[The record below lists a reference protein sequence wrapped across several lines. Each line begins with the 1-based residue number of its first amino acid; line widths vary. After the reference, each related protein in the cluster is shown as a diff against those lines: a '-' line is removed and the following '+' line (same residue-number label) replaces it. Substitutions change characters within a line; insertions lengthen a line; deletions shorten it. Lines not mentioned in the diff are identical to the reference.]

1 MRDLLSLAPVRRR
14 FALTDD
20 DLEQVDEWTVQTAI
34 RWGVDADARAAWQL
48 GGLAQNTW
56 RTGLERLA
64 LGVVTDGHD
73 DPDAQDDTHTGNRLG
88 GVLPLDDLGSTGV
101 DLVGRFT
108 EAVERLA
115 AVLES
120 SRPQPVDDWVEL
132 LTTAV
137 QTLTDVPARDAW
149 QREQVLRVLADLTR
163 ADTGPVARG
172 TLTVVEVAAFLTD
185 AFAPRPTRTSFRTG
199 SLTVCTMVPM
209 RSVPH
214 RVVCLLGLDSGA
226 FPRTPTPLGDDVL
239 ARTPLVGERD
249 AAGEDRQLFL
259 DAVLSATEH
268 LVITYTGASEHTGR
282 SLPPATPVGELL
294 DQLART
300 VPTADVRSQVLVQH
314 PLQAFDTSSF
324 IPGALVP
331 GSAFS
336 FDTAAYAGARATVR
350 PQVPEPP
357 FLPAA
362 LPGDADPIT
371 TLDTLRD
378 LVRHPVRSFVT
389 GRLDVRLPYEDEPI
403 DDSVPLGLDH
413 LERWKVKDRVL
424 AAVLAGVPGHD
435 AEADERRRGL
445 LPPGPL
451 GDAELARVRPEVGT
465 LFALAAPLRTDTA
478 RSVDVDVELGDG
490 RRVIG
495 TVAGVHPHH
504 ALRVTASTVQ
514 GRQLLEAWVDVLALA
529 AAGQG
534 RPAHL
539 VGRVP
544 SGYRKAPG
552 VITLAAPSR
561 PRRADRRPRRARL
574 RAARGHALVP
584 AARPDGGRRMSADAP
599 VVEFDIADP
608 LPTGTTLLEASAGT
622 GKTWA
627 IAALVTRLVAEG
639 VATLD
644 QLLVVTFGRAAS
656 AELKDR
662 VRERLVQADAVL
674 AAGHGDERDPLQR
687 LLLDVDDTERTAR
700 RRRLRAAVAR
710 FDEATIT
717 TTHGFCQAVL
727 RSLGTTGDVEPGS
740 VLVEDDTDI
749 VDQVV
754 SDLYLRAVGR
764 GQTPPF
770 DHQEAAVLG
779 RRAVEDPSAHLL
791 PTDAEPGSAPDLRR
805 RFASAVR
812 DESARRRLAART
824 LSYDD
829 LLQRLA
835 EALEPDDSPA
845 RTVMRDR
852 WRVVLVDEFQD
863 TDPVQWRILERAFVG
878 HATMVLVG
886 DPKQA
891 IYGFRGG
898 DVDTYLRAAAQ
909 ADTRR
914 TLTVNHRSDA
924 PLVSAVDAV
933 LRGAALGD
941 PAIVVRP
948 ASASLDG
955 SRLHDPRGDAPFR
968 LRAHLRSDAGSDDDA
983 LRIGD
988 VRPRVAR
995 DVAADVAA
1003 LLGSG
1008 ATYDHGA
1015 GPVPLTAGDVAVL
1028 ENTRFHAGEGKN
1040 DPAFADAL
1048 AEIG

>member
-1 MRDLLSLAPVRRR
+1 
-14 FALTDD
+14 
-20 DLEQVDEWTVQTAI
+20 
-34 RWGVDADARAAWQL
+34 
-48 GGLAQNTW
+48 
-56 RTGLERLA
+56 
-64 LGVVTDGHD
+64 
-73 DPDAQDDTHTGNRLG
+73 
-88 GVLPLDDLGSTGV
+88 
-101 DLVGRFT
+101 
-108 EAVERLA
+108 
-115 AVLES
+115 
-120 SRPQPVDDWVEL
+120 
-132 LTTAV
+132 
-137 QTLTDVPARDAW
+137 
-149 QREQVLRVLADLTR
+149 
-163 ADTGPVARG
+163 
-172 TLTVVEVAAFLTD
+172 
-185 AFAPRPTRTSFRTG
+185 
-199 SLTVCTMVPM
+199 
-209 RSVPH
+209 
-214 RVVCLLGLDSGA
+214 
-226 FPRTPTPLGDDVL
+226 
-239 ARTPLVGERD
+239 
-249 AAGEDRQLFL
+249 
-259 DAVLSATEH
+259 
-268 LVITYTGASEHTGR
+268 
-282 SLPPATPVGELL
+282 
-294 DQLART
+294 
-300 VPTADVRSQVLVQH
+300 
-314 PLQAFDTSSF
+314 
-324 IPGALVP
+324 
-331 GSAFS
+331 
-336 FDTAAYAGARATVR
+336 
-350 PQVPEPP
+350 
-357 FLPAA
+357 
-362 LPGDADPIT
+362 
-371 TLDTLRD
+371 
-378 LVRHPVRSFVT
+378 
-389 GRLDVRLPYEDEPI
+389 
-403 DDSVPLGLDH
+403 
-413 LERWKVKDRVL
+413 
-424 AAVLAGVPGHD
+424 
-435 AEADERRRGL
+435 
-445 LPPGPL
+445 
-451 GDAELARVRPEVGT
+451 
-465 LFALAAPLRTDTA
+465 
-478 RSVDVDVELGDG
+478 
-490 RRVIG
+490 
-495 TVAGVHPHH
+495 
-504 ALRVTASTVQ
+504 
-514 GRQLLEAWVDVLALA
+514 
-529 AAGQG
+529 
-534 RPAHL
+534 
-539 VGRVP
+539 
-544 SGYRKAPG
+544 
-552 VITLAAPSR
+552 
-561 PRRADRRPRRARL
+561 
-574 RAARGHALVP
+574 
-584 AARPDGGRRMSADAP
+584 MSADAP

-909 ADTRR
+909 ADSTDNALLLVVGYTDSTGDYEFNQELSEKRAARVVNYLQQQCGWKPYRMLTPTGMAEADPLADNYTEQGKAQNRR
-914 TLTVNHRSDA
+914 VAVNI
-924 PLVSAVDAV
+924 LVSKSVDG
-933 LRGAALGD
+933 L
-941 PAIVVRP
+941 
-948 ASASLDG
+948 
-955 SRLHDPRGDAPFR
+955 
-968 LRAHLRSDAGSDDDA
+968 
-983 LRIGD
+983 
-988 VRPRVAR
+988 
-995 DVAADVAA
+995 
-1003 LLGSG
+1003 
-1008 ATYDHGA
+1008 
-1015 GPVPLTAGDVAVL
+1015 
-1028 ENTRFHAGEGKN
+1028 
-1040 DPAFADAL
+1040 
-1048 AEIG
+1048 